1 MLTQNERHLLRKS
14 KTSGRLTLPPFAGY
28 NLLMCINILDGH
40 GRYLASA
47 GAGAIYSVE
56 LS

>member
-28 NLLMCINILDGH
+28 NLLMYINILDGH
-40 GRYLASA
+40 GR
-47 GAGAIYSVE
+47 
-56 LS
+56 